1 MYLSQEN
8 SYQSCSN
15 PCYSAPVNYCPPVMN
30 QCPNICPPSVV
41 YQPYYIP
48 QQVILPHVEYVNPI
62 NSVINQQSILPPPQ
76 LQYNWT
82 PANVY
87 NMRWPIRGNINQF

>member
-15 PCYSAPVNYCPPVMN
+15 PCYTPPINQCPVVVN
-30 QCPNICPPSVV
+30 QCPNVCPPQVI

-48 QQVILPHVEYVNPI
+48 QQQFYGPPVEYMNPVIPPQNILP
-62 NSVINQQSILPPPQ
+62 SPQ

-82 PANVY
+82 PSNVY
-87 NMRWPIRGNINQF
+87 NMRWPIRGNPYQL